1 LNQPTDS
8 FVLARRVELLYRNVL
23 LGQVVSI
30 INASAL
36 TWVASSLLN
45 NPLIYVWCL
54 AAFAMAALRIAN
66 FSAYTR
72 TDESRRH
79 VNPLYWRRR
88 ALWSACGA
96 GIVWAWGALLLMS
109 QGNTQL
115 QLLTGLVMSGMIAGA
130 VPILAADRF
139 AFRCYAWPIA
149 LTVAFGAIG
158 SDPLHIA
165 FTVMSLLFLLAVTR
179 SADFFHGALHDTF
192 RLEHEKD
199 GLLTELEHAS
209 AQAERSNRAKTEF
222 LANISHE
229 LRTPMNG
236 IIGMGD
242 LLALEGLTPE
252 QMELLQPLRESAEQL
267 MRLIN
272 HLIKLSALEAGHIK
286 MNPAPFA
293 VGGLLEGLLSG
304 LQKDAEAKG
313 LILSLEAHELPNV
326 LIGDLGR
333 LRQIFEHVVGNA
345 IKFTDHGSVR
355 VSTREVEHEGKAVK
369 IEFSVTDTG
378 PGMTPEQLESI
389 SGLLVQGDGSSIRRF
404 GGIGVG
410 LPIARKL
417 IELLGGALIIDSQ
430 PGQGSTFRFT
440 LPFELPEYDAGHS
453 RPHD

>member
-1 LNQPTDS
+1 
-8 FVLARRVELLYRNVL
+8 
-23 LGQVVSI
+23 
-30 INASAL
+30 
-36 TWVASSLLN
+36 
-45 NPLIYVWCL
+45 
-54 AAFAMAALRIAN
+54 
-66 FSAYTR
+66 
-72 TDESRRH
+72 
-79 VNPLYWRRR
+79 
-88 ALWSACGA
+88 
-96 GIVWAWGALLLMS
+96 
-109 QGNTQL
+109 
-115 QLLTGLVMSGMIAGA
+115 
-130 VPILAADRF
+130 
-139 AFRCYAWPIA
+139 
-149 LTVAFGAIG
+149 
-158 SDPLHIA
+158 
-165 FTVMSLLFLLAVTR
+165 
-179 SADFFHGALHDTF
+179 
-192 RLEHEKD
+192 
-199 GLLTELEHAS
+199 
-209 AQAERSNRAKTEF
+209 
-222 LANISHE
+222 
-229 LRTPMNG
+229 
-236 IIGMGD
+236 MGD

-355 VSTREVEHEGKAVK
+355 VSTREVEHQGKAVK

-440 LPFELPEYDAGHS
+440 LPFDLPEYDAGQS